1 MDRIGP
7 TTLSS
12 SDRRSLAESI
22 FCEHV
27 QSVGEDAVSLDALC
41 GEHPTLADEFRVL
54 HAALKRARRALPAPE
69 DAAGSTPSLP
79 ATTDAS
85 SSSSSSSSAVGR
97 YVVRGAVAEGGMGQI
112 LSVWD
117 TNLLRP
123 LAMKVLREP
132 HGNPVLRDLRRERHR
147 ARLTEEAFILG
158 QMDHPGVIPV
168 FEVGADAAG
177 SPFFTMRLVQG
188 QSLREILEASS
199 RGDAEWRRSR
209 VLDVVI
215 RVCETIAYAHSR
227 GIVHRDLKPDNIM
240 VGRFGETYVMDW
252 GLAKALGRPSD
263 RDVRLRATAV
273 AGSSENGRARSE
285 SSPPLD
291 FEAPLLTMDGDVVG
305 TPAYMPPEQ
314 AAGRLAEVTT
324 SADVYSLGAML
335 YHVIAGHP
343 PYCEAGR
350 PLAPLAVLE
359 AVLSG
364 PPARL
369 LSLAPGTPAELV
381 AIAEKAMKRDPARR
395 YASALEMA
403 EDLRAHLED
412 RVVRAHRTGVLAEVR
427 KLYSRHRRAM
437 TAITL
442 LVAGIAALLFLQ
454 IAASQRTEGLN
465 KELIATN
472 ERLEG
477 LMTEGELLRGQAEAR
492 ASELEEESYF
502 NKIAL
507 AADALRAGEINRV
520 VDLLDS
526 CPPHRRNWEWA
537 YLRRASDTAD
547 KRLQV
552 GDSTW
557 WTFFSDDRR
566 LVTVGSAGRLRAVDT
581 HTGASLVEMV
591 LPLHVNQSGAVLTAD
606 ARTLVTW
613 TADRFL
619 QRWDGATGA
628 AGKRLAGYRNARL
641 SPDGRSFVAK
651 AWDGKKIAI
660 VDLERF
666 EVVRELPTPPAP
678 ATCADFSADGRFIHA
693 GFADGSLRR
702 FDAATGAFVGEL
714 SRHAKSVIG
723 LAASPFGAG
732 CVSWSQGEI
741 RHDAEG
747 AETSAVAIPAEGLFE
762 VYPSRDGSRL
772 VVRTR
777 PIELDVFET
786 RGLTRIGTL
795 RGGSQENV
803 SVAVSCDGRVAAV
816 STAAGES
823 LLYWLDNPDR
833 QENGPQLSDHAFPLA
848 WFPDG
853 SRVLVPN
860 RSSKLEIVDRATKT
874 IAASYRLEDSPR
886 GVAVSRDGR
895 FIACG
900 SASGILRLHDAA
912 TGRQLGERRMS
923 RANEQVY
930 RVEFLPTGDRVVTAG
945 WDGVLSLIEVP
956 SLRTVWT
963 RNVHPGG
970 LDWVKGIRGLDVLED
985 GSAVATAGANGVVRL
1000 TSIEGQPLA
1009 EVRLSEHRLQG
1020 LTVSRYGRRALVGT
1034 RFGKAFLVDF
1044 DTRSIVWE
1052 AAGAYWPLFSK
1063 DESRVFA
1070 VATSSLLVIDAE
1082 SGRTIVSLA
1091 EPTHALLDHIALS
1104 PDGHTIV
1111 GARSQKNQ
1119 AELRFWDASPWV
1131 GTWPPK

>member
-1 MDRIGP
+1 MDRITP

-22 FCEHV
+22 YCEHV

-69 DAAGSTPSLP
+69 GATGSTPSLP
-79 ATTDAS
+79 ATTDA
-85 SSSSSSSSAVGR
+85 SSSSSSAVGR

-188 QSLREILEASS
+188 KSLREILDASS

-252 GLAKALGRPSD
+252 GLAKALGRTSD

-273 AGSSENGRARSE
+273 AGSSEKGRARSE
-285 SSPPLD
+285 SGPPLD

-364 PPARL
+364 PPARI

-395 YASALEMA
+395 YSSALEMA

-437 TAITL
+437 TAITV

-492 ASELEEESYF
+492 ASELEKESYF

-520 VDLLDS
+520 VNLLES
-526 CPPHRRNWEWA
+526 CPPHQRNWEWA
-537 YLRRASDTAD
+537 YLRRASDTTD

-552 GDSTW
+552 GDAIR
-557 WTFFSDDRR
+557 WTNFSDDRC
-566 LVTVGSAGRLRAVDT
+566 LVTMGSAGRLRAVDT
-581 HTGASLVEMV
+581 FTGASRVEAV
-591 LPLHVNQSGAVLTAD
+591 LPNTASGTVLTAD

-613 TADRFL
+613 NSDRFL
-619 QRWDGATGA
+619 HRWNGALGNWE
-628 AGKRLAGYRNARL
+628 KRLSGYRDARL
-641 SPDGRSFVAK
+641 SPDGRSCVAR
-651 AWDGKKIAI
+651 AWDGKKVAL

-666 EVVRELPTPPAP
+666 EVVRELSPLPAP
-678 ATCADFSADGRFIHA
+678 ATCADFSADARFIHV
-693 GFADGSLRR
+693 GFSDGALRKY
-702 FDAATGAFVGEL
+702 DAATGEL
-714 SRHAKSVIG
+714 VAELPRHPKSVMG
-723 LAASPFGAG
+723 VSPSPSGDG
-732 CVSWSQGEI
+732 CLSWSLGEI
-741 RHDAEG
+741 RHDVSG
-747 AETSAVAIPAEGLFE
+747 VAPSILVIPAEGLFE
-762 VYPSRDGSRL
+762 VHPSRDGSRL
-772 VVRTR
+772 VARTR
-777 PIELDVFET
+777 PIELDVYET
-786 RGLTRIGTL
+786 QGLSLTCKL
-795 RGGSQENV
+795 RGGSQEYL
-803 SVAVSCDGRVAAV
+803 SVALSADGRAAAA
-816 STAAGES
+816 STPAGAS
-823 LLYWLDNPDR
+823 LLYWIDNPDR
-833 QENGPQLSDHAFPLA
+833 QESGPRLSDHVFPLA
-848 WFPDG
+848 WSPDG

-874 IAASYRLEDSPR
+874 VAASHPLEDSPR
-886 GVAVSRDGR
+886 GVAMSRDGR

-900 SASGILRLHDAA
+900 SASGKLRLYDAA
-912 TGRQLGERRMS
+912 TGRKLGDRRAA
-923 RANEQVY
+923 RPNEQIY
-930 RVEFLPTGDRVVTAG
+930 RVEFHPTDDFVVTAG
-945 WDGVLSLIEVP
+945 WDGVLSLLEVP
-956 SLRTVWT
+956 SLRIVWT
-963 RNVHPGG
+963 RNIHPGG
-970 LDWVKGIRGLDVLED
+970 LDWVKGIRGLDILEN
-985 GSAVATAGANGVVRL
+985 GSAIVTAGADGVARLTGMAGEPLADVRL
-1000 TSIEGQPLA
+1000 P
-1009 EVRLSEHRLQG
+1009 EHRLQG
-1020 LTVSRYGRRALVGT
+1020 LCVSRDGRRALVGT
-1034 RFGKAFLVDF
+1034 RNGRSFLIDF
-1044 DTRSIVWE
+1044 ETKSVLWE

-1070 VATSSLLVIDAE
+1070 VATSSLLVLDAQ

-1111 GARSQKNQ
+1111 GARSQRNQ